1 MRRGLRVCS
10 SKIYMTDNTE
20 EEKIVVDPVAPVV
33 VVDEAADVVVATGK
47 APEKKSF
54 NRGASRDSRRGGGG
68 RTGGRP
74 RGNRPR
80 DERRSEFAQKLIGI
94 RRVARVMAG
103 GRRFNF
109 SAALVLGDK
118 KGRVGVGLGK
128 AADTALAIEKAT
140 RAAKRAMI
148 TINLSKNR
156 SILHNVAA
164 KFCASRVE
172 IRPSPGRG
180 LVAGSSVRT
189 VLELGG
195 VSDVTAKLLSRSKNP
210 VNNARAAIKALQQ
223 AGRPFSKGGSSSD
236 SENGKS
242 VNL

>member
-1 MRRGLRVCS
+1 MA
-10 SKIYMTDNTE
+10 DDQTE
-20 EEKIVVDPVAPVV
+20 EIKLE
-33 VVDEAADVVVATGK
+33 EVVAD
-47 APEKKSF
+47 APIVAVEEQAPKPAF
-54 NRGASRDSRRGGGG
+54 AGGRGVRDRRGGG
-68 RTGGRP
+68 RGRP
-74 RGNRPR
+74 SRGRGG

-128 AADTALAIEKAT
+128 AADTAQAIEKAT
-140 RAAKRAMI
+140 RAAKRGMI
-148 TINLSKNR
+148 SLNLTKNR
-156 SILHNVAA
+156 SLPRNVEA
-164 KFCASRVE
+164 KYCASRVE

-189 VLELGG
+189 VLELAG

-210 VNNARAAIKALQQ
+210 VNNARAAIEALRGV
-223 AGRPFSKGGSSSD
+223 ALSK
-236 SENGKS
+236 
-242 VNL
+242 

>member
-1 MRRGLRVCS
+1 MPRALQDS
-10 SKIYMTDNTE
+10 NSNNYMNVE
-20 EEKIVVDPVAPVV
+20 QNPEQEVATPADEVV
-33 VVDEAADVVVATGK
+33 VEVPVTPVEPR
-47 APEKKSF
+47 APQQGF
-54 NRGASRDSRRGGGG
+54 GGARGNRDRRGGG
-68 RTGGRP
+68 RGGRP
-74 RGNRPR
+74 GGQRRGG

-128 AADTALAIEKAT
+128 AADTAQAIEKET

-148 TINLSKNR
+148 NLNLTKTR
-156 SILHNVAA
+156 SLAHNVEA
-164 KFCASRVE
+164 KYCASRVE

-189 VLELGG
+189 VLELAG

-210 VNNARAAIKALQQ
+210 VNNARAAIEAL
-223 AGRPFSKGGSSSD
+223 
-236 SENGKS
+236 KS
-242 VNL
+242 ISITQ